1 MLLSFIFNVLYFFC
15 VCRPPTSCLL
25 WLFMTD
31 QIMFSRFSLPS
42 SVCVQ
47 DESGVVGKLFF
58 KVSVLWIACIA
69 RTLNSSLKKKGI
81 NDYAAQCC
89 AVADVPSSTRIPFA
103 PSTLSEP
110 TATLRCCAVRF
121 TWLEN
126 GNTMNQRLYVQRPSV
141 LTGCFI
147 WLIMQRGKK
156 TKASHTNTPL
166 YPQPYSSETLM
177 LQTNADGI
185 RDNFLRKWILQMFS
199 GFLLCWR
206 GAVGRLVRCVSAP
219 SLPPVYSCISIA
231 CFLTRS

>member
-1 MLLSFIFNVLYFFC
+1 MSSPHQLFALTLHDRPNHVFSFFAPLVGVCTRWVGCGWKIILQGFCFMNCLYSQN
-15 VCRPPTSCLL
+15 TQ
-25 WLFMTD
+25 LF
-31 QIMFSRFSLPS
+31 I
-42 SVCVQ
+42 
-47 DESGVVGKLFF
+47 
-58 KVSVLWIACIA
+58 
-69 RTLNSSLKKKGI
+69 KKKGI